1 MKTLTLEKESTTYNI
16 RLQLFGLATLLSD
29 EISNNHKTWIVKVDK
44 LKTIFFLQKFGVR
57 GTEIYSEEE
66 KFKWVNLEQLSS
78 VCNFNI
84 DDAFYKTL
92 KTKQQILDKEQE
104 SQLSGHKCQYYS
116 FDTFESYLQ
125 FYLSWSI

>member
-1 MKTLTLEKESTTYNI
+1 MKTLTLKVEPVS
-16 RLQLFGLATLLSD
+16 LLSN
-29 EISNNHKTWIVKVDK
+29 EISNDHKTWIVKVDK
-44 LKTIFFLQKFGVR
+44 LKTVFFLQKFRVR
-57 GTEIYSEEE
+57 GAEIYSEEE
-66 KFKWVNLEQLSS
+66 KFKWVNLEELSS

-104 SQLSGHKCQYYS
+104 LQLSGHKCQYYS
-116 FDTFESYLQ
+116 FDTFKSYLQ